1 MGTYTKLHFLSSL
14 IHLLFSKFQK
24 EGMQVSHPLQV
35 CIRQI
40 SSCPGPTSPKTHWAL
55 SALSRESQVPAFPRS
70 HKVRPAELNIRK
82 VLVCW
87 SMFFPEVETK

>member
-24 EGMQVSHPLQV
+24 KGMQVSHPLQV

-40 SSCPGPTSPKTHWAL
+40 LPCPSPTAPKTHWAL
-55 SALSRESQVPAFPRS
+55 STFSRESQVPASPCS
-70 HKVRPAELNIRK
+70 HSQTRRVEHTEGIGL
-82 VLVCW
+82 LVDV
-87 SMFFPEVETK
+87 FPEVETK